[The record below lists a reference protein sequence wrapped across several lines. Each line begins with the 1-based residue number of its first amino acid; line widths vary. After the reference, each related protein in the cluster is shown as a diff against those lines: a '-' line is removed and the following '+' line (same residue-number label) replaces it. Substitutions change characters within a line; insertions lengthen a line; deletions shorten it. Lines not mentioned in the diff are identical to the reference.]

1 MINECEGAKTRMKDL
16 ERDLSQQ
23 IKQLQNEL
31 KNTVQDKD
39 KKFTD
44 TVEIMNT

>member
-1 MINECEGAKTRMKDL
+1 MKDL
-16 ERDLSQQ
+16 DRNLSQQ

-39 KKFTD
+39 KKYTD